1 MNIGFYL
8 LDINSKNEHHTQILQ
23 SINNLCKLRP
33 YDNIVLFNNRYNNV
47 DLDHK
52 YYILHINQAKYF
64 DGILFVF
71 DIKSA
76 LLTRTFPCP
85 KKQVLYLTSNDW
97 VVNNKA
103 PYIFW
108 RDLFMNKD
116 FEIIVSDQKLYTEY
130 DICWRKPIAIIEQ
143 YNTEDLSNVIQK
155 L

>member
-8 LDINSKNEHHTQILQ
+8 LDINSKNQQHAKILE
-23 SINNLCKLRP
+23 SINSLCKLRP
-33 YDNIVLFNNRYNNV
+33 YDNIVLFNSKYNNV

-97 VVNNKA
+97 STNTKA
-103 PYIFW
+103 PYVFW
-108 RDLFMNKD
+108 KDIFMNKD
-116 FEIIVSDQKLYTEY
+116 FELIVSNPKLYAEY
-130 DICWRKPIAIIEQ
+130 NICWKTPIAIIDE
-143 YNTEDLSNVIQK
+143 YNPTDMHNVIQK